1 MFLIFLDQSKSKKME
16 DWLSTL
22 KTRLPRTKF
31 TKIVNSLKGKRGENE
46 FYSYIPEIEVLS
58 YSKKQ
63 ENGNFKVE
71 YEPPIPGK
79 TRIGDIK
86 LTIGSIPVFLEVT
99 RLFSSAEEEESAT

>member
-1 MFLIFLDQSKSKKME
+1 MFLIFLYQSRSKMME

-22 KTRLPRTKF
+22 KTRLPRTKL

-46 FYSYIPEIEVLS
+46 FYSYIPEIEVFS
-58 YSKKQ
+58 YYKKQ

-71 YEPPIPGK
+71 FEPPILGK

-99 RLFSSAEEEESAT
+99 RLFSSEKRKESAT